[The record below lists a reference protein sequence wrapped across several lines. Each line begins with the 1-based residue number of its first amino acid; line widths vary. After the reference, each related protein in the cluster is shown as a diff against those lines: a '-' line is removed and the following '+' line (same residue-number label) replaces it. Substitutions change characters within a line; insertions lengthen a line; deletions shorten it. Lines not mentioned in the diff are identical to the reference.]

1 MRLSR
6 ITTLLVSVVIA
17 TQIWSAGV
25 GSARADARTDYLI
38 QTLRTSDSFR
48 VRAQAALSLGQ
59 LRPPSAEVLEALSRA
74 LRDATPAV
82 RTAAATSLGRLED
95 PSALAA
101 LRAAR
106 RDANADV
113 RQAGDNAIMA
123 LQRVA
128 AQRGGAGRPVATG
141 SSSSGSSSGACTAP
155 SSPRGTV
162 RYYVGIGDPG
172 STGGGVS
179 PEMLERAREAIACAV
194 GNLEGVELAPAD
206 ESNGAARQVVQRRR
220 LTGYYIDSSIVS
232 VEQTSA
238 GTRVRVSVVVATY
251 PGRDIRA
258 MLQGS
263 ATASG
268 ASASTQ
274 RLALEGAIRSAL
286 RQLPQVFDAGGR

>member
-6 ITTLLVSVVIA
+6 LTALLVSVLVA
-17 TQIWSAGV
+17 TQVWSAGV
-25 GSARADARTDYLI
+25 ESARADARTDYLI

-74 LRDATPAV
+74 LRDAAPAV

-106 RDANADV
+106 RDASADV
-113 RQAGDNAIMA
+113 RQAVDNAIMA

-128 AQRGGAGRPVATG
+128 AQRGTSSRSAATR
-141 SSSSGSSSGACTAP
+141 SGSSGGASGGCTTAE
-155 SSPRGTV
+155 SPRGRV

-172 STGGGVS
+172 SAGSGVS
-179 PEMLERAREAIACAV
+179 REMLERAREAIACAV
-194 GNLEGVELAPAD
+194 SNLEGVELAPSD
-206 ESNGAARQVVQRRR
+206 ESNSAARREVQRRR

-232 VEQTSA
+232 VEQTSS

-268 ASASTQ
+268 SSASTQ

-286 RQLPQVFDAGGR
+286 RQLPQVFDAGAR